1 MHRFHKECV
10 ELWESLPP
18 ESKLHPET
26 WAYNHIVMSYVKDG
40 MGILRWPKKESD
52 LKRRIKDIY
61 LRCAQLPRPWLLQL
75 HLTPKD
81 NRDLAKWQGN
91 KQGKAEHI

>member
-1 MHRFHKECV
+1 M

-18 ESKLHPET
+18 DSKLHPES

-52 LKRRIKDIY
+52 LKRRIKQIVI
-61 LRCAQLPRPWLLQL
+61 
-75 HLTPKD
+75 
-81 NRDLAKWQGN
+81 
-91 KQGKAEHI
+91 E